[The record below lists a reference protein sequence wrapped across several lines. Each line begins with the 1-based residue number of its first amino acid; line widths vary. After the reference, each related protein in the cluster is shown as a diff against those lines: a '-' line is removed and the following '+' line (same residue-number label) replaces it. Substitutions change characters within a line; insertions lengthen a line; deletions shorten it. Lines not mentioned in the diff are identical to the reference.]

1 MLSFRFANVANLAPT
16 IQTGERNNAN
26 EETRNPPPAIGN
38 QQNNNVDNQ
47 PPDPMPVAETAGVP
61 LSGNQQAQERA
72 LFRLSTER
80 FIPHWL
86 PIPAVSFEVVRRFPN
101 GGAEDEAVPPSPNE
115 NQNEHADGNGNS
127 NAAQNASKHSFGI
140 KIKIKMKLK
149 EY

>member
-61 LSGNQQAQERA
+61 LPGNQQAEERA
-72 LFRLSTER
+72 LFRLST
-80 FIPHWL
+80 
-86 PIPAVSFEVVRRFPN
+86 IPAVSFEVVRRFPN
-101 GGAEDEAVPPSPNE
+101 GGAEDEAVPPLVPNE
-115 NQNEHADGNGNS
+115 NQNEHADGNG
-127 NAAQNASKHSFGI
+127 
-140 KIKIKMKLK
+140 MLK
-149 EY
+149 ELEMQLKMRANTVSGSKSKSKP